1 MFRILALLAAM
12 LFAAAAEAES
22 ARAPASDRLGTLA
35 LIEQDMLRE
44 DSRVF
49 RNRERGE
56 TIEAALEL
64 GAARYRLALE
74 RPTGFEF
81 LLVIEARDGA
91 RCPGREIIIVGTRT
105 GRLYQGT
112 CEGSISINSGTF
124 RAYYEAELDRLLR
137 LFHPLLAPHAVSQ
150 REEG

>member
-1 MFRILALLAAM
+1 MLRILAILAAI
-12 LFAAAAEAES
+12 LFAAAAEAET
-22 ARAPASDRLGTLA
+22 ARAPLSDRLGTLA
-35 LIEQDMLRE
+35 LIEQDFLRE

-49 RNRERGE
+49 QNRERGE

-64 GAARYRLALE
+64 GAARYRLALQ

-81 LLVIEARDGA
+81 LLVIEATDGA
-91 RCPGREIIIVGTRT
+91 RCPGREIIIVGTRS

-112 CEGSISINSGTF
+112 CAASISINSSTF
-124 RAYYEAELDRLLR
+124 PAYYEAELDRLLR

-150 REEG
+150 REDG